1 MTEPIKKYQ
10 PVRRAS
16 IVPVSSAA
24 PEAPVMVAPGA
35 PTMES
40 PVSQASRERE
50 ARVRKQFEDIEARYG
65 RHPDVRHRR
74 AEMRMSEPPETP
86 ITDAYAIQMRPRV
99 PVAGTPL
106 EPLVI
111 AKEQR
116 KREEWIAE
124 EAYRAATL
132 PGELQY
138 DIQLAAY
145 HRQLAEYNRQMSE
158 YHKAVAEQ
166 RALDAEAQKYGHAT
180 YESLMQA
187 IREEKLIK
195 RLNEL
200 GDVMTDV
207 QLEAQRAARE
217 GVSHADYADILA
229 SQRAEIERIQRSLQT
244 SFGIETR
251 VGTDYVADVQAV
263 MAAREVAPVTMH
275 TMAAPAPAE
284 PAPYQVIIYPDLK
297 LTTDTVP
304 PYREPVPSDPIEQI
318 FYHHAP
324 IIDKFRADT
333 RLDSPAIDIAI
344 ASLSLS
350 RAAAGRPSPIAAPIA
365 EQLIREPTR
374 PISALVEMPGELALG
389 LYRIP
394 TVAFPYYTA
403 HPEELPELPEK
414 IVSGI
419 GEEFVTDPAGFTTKF
434 VGMGYL
440 SGPVISAVRPVTTPI
455 TAGIREFSI
464 VARTAPEMR
473 PFVRGT
479 SRIGRY
485 SEGVYSTVQEAPAL
499 SAAANVGDRA
509 GVIMDAL
516 KGEPHVFYGSIV
528 ETGQMPRAVTLERA
542 GRTYTPTPS
551 DVDVFVSRPIEMA
564 ETIAARMGPGYS
576 VEGATVVREVRPGL
590 TAHAVDIHAFPPGYP
605 GAPRATGPAIVPAG
619 SEVIQAPRLP
629 FDFMPRELLEVGGTT
644 QEYLYTQVQRKA
656 TSVMGQPRGILGWEP
671 GPPAHRTKDIASV
684 LIDTD
689 YLISAGEARAKEM
702 TGIQRVLAER
712 RIRKLKE
719 GYAML
724 AGTEAAQAAL
734 AEAKGLSVGGV
745 APPVLAPASPIISPA
760 ATGPGTGT
768 LIRSLSPVVRSPV
781 TRVASP
787 AVISPTVRSPIV
799 RALSPTVSRVSPA
812 IASPTISLGG
822 SPIIAVDSPTVT
834 SPGIR
839 SPVVKIGSPIV
850 TVDSPTVTSP
860 DIRSPIVRS
869 PIIRVPTPPRLLR
882 PRRLPDDDADK
893 RHRYPWEEWFISYRS
908 EPTPH
913 KGFEG
918 VYLGLPDVARPGA
931 VTIRNLQR
939 FTRGPAPARTVRPKV
954 TRGKPVRLRIGTK
967 RLF

>member
-1 MTEPIKKYQ
+1 MAEEPIRKYQ

-50 ARVRKQFEDIEARYG
+50 ARVRKQFEDIEAQYG
-65 RHPDVRHRR
+65 RHGDVRSRR
-74 AEMRMSEPPETP
+74 AEMRMSEAPETP
-86 ITDAYAIQMRPRV
+86 VTDAYAIQMRPRI
-99 PVAGTPL
+99 PVAGVPL

-116 KREEWIAE
+116 KREEWISAE
-124 EAYRAATL
+124 AVRAATL
-132 PGELQY
+132 PHELQR
-138 DIQLAAY
+138 DIQVAAY
-145 HRQLAEYNRQMSE
+145 HRQMAEYNRQMNE

-166 RALDAEAQKYGHAT
+166 RALDTEAQKYGHAT
-180 YESLMQA
+180 HESLMQA
-187 IREEKLIK
+187 IQEEKLIK

-200 GDVMTDV
+200 GGVLTDV

-217 GVSHADYADILA
+217 GVPQSDYLA
-229 SQRAEIERIQRSLQT
+229 TLESQRAEAERLQRSLQA
-244 SFGIETR
+244 SFG
-251 VGTDYVADVQAV
+251 VDVPATGYIAEVESV
-263 MAAREVAPVTMH
+263 MAARDVAPVTMR
-275 TMAAPAPAE
+275 TMAAPTPA
-284 PAPYQVIIYPDLK
+284 APYQVTIFPDLK
-297 LTTDTVP
+297 FTTDTVP
-304 PYREPVPSDPIEQI
+304 PYREPVPSDPVEQI

-333 RLDSPAIDIAI
+333 RLDTPAIDIAL
-344 ASLSLS
+344 ASASLS
-350 RAAAGRPSPIAAPIA
+350 RAAAGRPSPIVAPIA

-374 PISALVEMPGELALG
+374 PVSALVEMPGELALG

-394 TVAFPYYTA
+394 TVAVPHYTA
-403 HPEELPELPEK
+403 HPEELPGLPGK
-414 IVSGI
+414 IISGV
-419 GEEFVTDPAGFTTKF
+419 GEEFVSDPAGFSTKF

-440 SGPVISAVRPVTTPI
+440 SGPAISAVRPATTPI

-485 SEGVYSTVQEAPAL
+485 SEGVYSTVQEAPVL

-516 KGEPHVFYGSIV
+516 KGEPHAFYGSIV
-528 ETGQMPRAVTLERA
+528 ETGQMPRTVTLQRT

-564 ETIAARMGPGYS
+564 ESVAARMGPGYS

-629 FDFMPRELLEVGGTT
+629 FDFMPKELLEVGGTT
-644 QEYLYTQVQRKA
+644 QEHLYTQVQRKA
-656 TSVMGQPRGILGWEP
+656 TSIIGQPKGIFGWEA
-671 GPPAHRTKDIASV
+671 GPPAHRTKDIAST

-689 YLISAGEARAKEM
+689 YLIMAGEARAAEL

-724 AGTEAAQAAL
+724 AGTEAAQTAL

-745 APPVLAPASPIISPA
+745 APPVLAPPSPIVSPT
-760 ATGPGTGT
+760 ATGPGTSM
-768 LIRSLSPVVRSPV
+768 LIRSLSPTVRSPV

-787 AVISPTVRSPIV
+787 TVTSPGVRSPIV
-799 RALSPTVSRVSPA
+799 RAVSPVVSRVSPTV
-812 IASPTISLGG
+812 ASPTMSPGISPVVTVG
-822 SPIIAVDSPTVT
+822 SPTVASPGIRSPIVKIGSHAVTVGSPTVT

-839 SPVVKIGSPIV
+839 SP
-850 TVDSPTVTSP
+850 T
-860 DIRSPIVRS
+860 IRSPIVRG
-869 PIIRVPTPPRLLR
+869 PTPPQLPR
-882 PRRLPDDDADK
+882 PRRMPDADADK
-893 RHRYPWEEWFISYRS
+893 RHRYPWDEWFISYRDA
-908 EPTPH
+908 PTPH

-918 VYLGLPDVARPGA
+918 VYLGLPDVARPGP
-931 VTIRNLQR
+931 VTIKGLQR
-939 FTRGPAPARTVRPKV
+939 VTVGPAPARTVRPTIK
-954 TRGKPVRLRIGTK
+954 RGKPLRIGKK